1 MAYYY
6 ILGTFCRVESLQKKE
21 GKTEYGIKDYKDT
34 FNVRVFLIDKI
45 VNLIRVFS

>member
-21 GKTEYGIKDYKDT
+21 GKTEYGIKDYKDMS
-34 FNVRVFLIDKI
+34 VRVFLIDKI